1 MRTLCSLFAVAIL
14 AAACSDRDIA
24 GISANRSA
32 HEDGDHGDQD
42 GPGLTVMTYNV
53 YYGTDPAP
61 LLSTPLDQVPFVA
74 AQVWALAQHTDFP
87 ARAGALAELI
97 ASRRPHLIGLQE
109 AALYRVQHP
118 GDAAFGG
125 ATPATA
131 VVYDFLAL
139 LVDSLAARGLH
150 YVVAAADSTT
160 DVELP
165 AFTGVDGAGNP
176 TFDDIRLTDRDA
188 VLARS
193 DVQFAN
199 AQHGKYQAFI
209 PVSFG
214 PVQTGV
220 FEGWA
225 SVDATIRGRTLRF
238 VSTHLEAQ
246 LAVPVQVGQAQE
258 LLGLLQSET
267 RPTILVG
274 DFNSDVLGN
283 VPGAATPSY
292 GMVTGAGFTD
302 SWLRP
307 HQRDSGATCC
317 ESADLGNPLP
327 NLNQRIDFIFT
338 RNLPRLAVPLRRDVV
353 GDRPGDRTSGGLWP
367 SDHAGLVTTFLLPP
381 RGRWRDEADVAE

>member
-1 MRTLCSLFAVAIL
+1 MRTLCLLFAAALL
-14 AAACSDRDIA
+14 AAACADRDIA
-24 GISANRSA
+24 GISADRFKAESGDP
-32 HEDGDHGDQD
+32 EDPD

-53 YYGTDPAP
+53 YYGTDPTP
-61 LLSTPLDQVPFVA
+61 LLTTPLDQVPVVA
-74 AQVWALAQHTDFP
+74 AEVWALAQHTDFP
-87 ARAGALAELI
+87 ARAGALAEQI
-97 ASRRPHLIGLQE
+97 ASRRPHLVGLQE
-109 AALYRVQHP
+109 AALYRVQQS

-125 ATPATA
+125 TTPATA

-139 LVDSLAARGLH
+139 LVDSLEARGLH

-165 AFTGVDGAGNP
+165 AFTGIDGAGNP
-176 TFDDIRLTDRDA
+176 TFDDVRLTDRDA
-188 VLARS
+188 VLARA

-199 AQHGKYQAFI
+199 ARHGTYQTFI

-225 SVDATIRGRTLRF
+225 SVDATVRGRTFRF

-283 VPGAATPSY
+283 VPGAATPAY
-292 GMVTGAGFTD
+292 GMITGAGFAD

-307 HQRDSGATCC
+307 HRPDPGATCC
-317 ESADLGNPLP
+317 ESADLGNPQP
-327 NLNQRIDFIFT
+327 TLNQRIDFVFT
-338 RNLPRLAVPLRRDVV
+338 RNLPRFVVPLRREVV
-353 GDRPGDRTSGGLWP
+353 GDLAGNRTPGGLWP
-367 SDHAGLVTTFLLPP
+367 SDHAGLVTSFVWPP
-381 RGRWRDEADVAE
+381 MGPWREWADVAE

>member
-1 MRTLCSLFAVAIL
+1 MR
-14 AAACSDRDIA
+14 
-24 GISANRSA
+24 RS
-32 HEDGDHGDQD
+32 
-42 GPGLTVMTYNV
+42 VV
-53 YYGTDPAP
+53 
-61 LLSTPLDQVPFVA
+61 
-74 AQVWALAQHTDFP
+74 
-87 ARAGALAELI
+87 RRR
-97 ASRRPHLIGLQE
+97 RRPSCTTFW
-109 AALYRVQHP
+109 R
-118 GDAAFGG
+118 
-125 ATPATA
+125 
-131 VVYDFLAL
+131 L

-165 AFTGVDGAGNP
+165 AFTGIDGAGNP
-176 TFDDIRLTDRDA
+176 TFDDVRLTDRDA
-188 VLARS
+188 VLARA
-193 DVQFAN
+193 DVQFTN

-225 SVDATIRGRTLRF
+225 SVDATIHGRTIRF

-274 DFNSDVLGN
+274 DFNSDVLGH

-292 GMVTGAGFTD
+292 GMITGAGFAD

-307 HQRDSGATCC
+307 HQPDPGATCC
-317 ESADLGNPLP
+317 EGARPRQSAAHAESAD
-327 NLNQRIDFIFT
+327 
-338 RNLPRLAVPLRRDVV
+338 RLRL
-353 GDRPGDRTSGGLWP
+353 
-367 SDHAGLVTTFLLPP
+367 HADPAAIRHPVAP
-381 RGRWRDEADVAE
+381 RGGG

>member
-1 MRTLCSLFAVAIL
+1 MSKHWLCI
-14 AAACSDRDIA
+14 AAALLVCGCADHPIT
-24 GISANRSA
+24 GISGDRGGDPFEG
-32 HEDGDHGDQD
+32 HDDGFGA
-42 GPGLTVMTYNV
+42 PGLTVMTYNV
-53 YYGTDPAP
+53 YYGTDPTP

-74 AQVWALAQHTDFP
+74 ADVWALAQRTNFP

-97 ASRRPHLIGLQE
+97 ASRRPHLVGLQE

-125 ATPATA
+125 ATPATT
-131 VVYDFLAL
+131 VVYDFLSL

-165 AFTGVDGAGNP
+165 AFTGIDASGAP
-176 TFDDIRLTDRDA
+176 TFDDVRLTDRDA
-188 VLARS
+188 VLARADVNFS
-193 DVQFAN
+193 DP
-199 AQHGKYQAFI
+199 QHGKYQAYI

-225 SVDATIRGRTLRF
+225 SVRATVHGRTFRF
-238 VSTHLEAQ
+238 VATHLEAQ

-267 RPTILVG
+267 QPTILVG
-274 DFNSDVLGN
+274 DFNSDVLGQ

-292 GMVTGAGFTD
+292 GMITAAGFAD
-302 SWLRP
+302 RWLTP
-307 HQRDSGATCC
+307 HAWDSGASCC
-317 ESADLGNPLP
+317 ERDDLLNPLP
-327 NLNQRIDFIFT
+327 TLNQRIDFVFT
-338 RNLPRLAVPLRRDVV
+338 RAMPRLSIPLRREVV
-353 GDRPGDRTSGGLWP
+353 GDRLRDRTPGGLWP
-367 SDHAGLVTTFLLPP
+367 SDHAGVVMTFLLPP
-381 RGRWRDEADVAE
+381 VGRGADGEVAE